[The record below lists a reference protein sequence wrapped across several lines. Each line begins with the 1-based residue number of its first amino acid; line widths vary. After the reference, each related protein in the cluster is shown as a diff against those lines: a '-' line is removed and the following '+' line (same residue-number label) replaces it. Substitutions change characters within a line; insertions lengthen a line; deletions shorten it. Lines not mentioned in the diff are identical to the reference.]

1 MKIIALLVL
10 RKEPQAN
17 EPLILSSAYHLNDFG
32 YFQRNR
38 LVRVLLLH
46 LYLFWSSIREFA
58 NFFAKT
64 LVKRVPLGERAS
76 VEHEG
81 R

>member
-32 YFQRNR
+32 YFQRN
-38 LVRVLLLH
+38 
-46 LYLFWSSIREFA
+46 SIREFA